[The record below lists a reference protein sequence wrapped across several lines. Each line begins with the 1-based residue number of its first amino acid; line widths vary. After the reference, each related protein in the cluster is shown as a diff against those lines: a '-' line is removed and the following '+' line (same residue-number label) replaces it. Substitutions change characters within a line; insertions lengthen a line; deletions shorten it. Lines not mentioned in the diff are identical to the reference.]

1 MHWGQKSCYGIWFVS
16 LLKNAMGLKEFQR
29 RLLQNP
35 ITYNPSIL
43 LVFKQSYSGKLK
55 TMHRLPKGMVHLEKK
70 KKIHKK
76 NLKTTKKPQNTI
88 HKKILVGTEF

>member
-1 MHWGQKSCYGIWFVS
+1 MLRDLVCFTAKKCNGTEGIS
-16 LLKNAMGLKEFQR
+16 ETT
-29 RLLQNP
+29 LLQNP

-70 KKIHKK
+70 
-76 NLKTTKKPQNTI
+76 TT
-88 HKKILVGTEF
+88 HKKI